1 MTEYRVKDSIAALAV
16 VNAMIGSHTVG
27 IADDEEIQVYTSPV
41 VRAHFQAALGVALT
55 GYLCRISSN
64 VQITPIADYLQS
76 VVDELRSIPK

>member
-1 MTEYRVKDSIAALAV
+1 MTEYKVKDSIAALAV

-41 VRAHFQAALGVALT
+41 VRAHVQAALGAMMP
-55 GYLCRISSN
+55 GYLTPFNNKMS
-64 VQITPIADYLQS
+64 ITSIADYLQS